1 LKSDKL
7 HLLNFATPQQQC
19 MKRVRLILMLLL
31 LTQWAVAQCSICTKT
46 AEQLGEE
53 PAKSLNSGIVYL
65 MIMPLAIMG
74 FIGYRWWK
82 KEKEVMADEGTQFY
96 HRN

>member
-1 LKSDKL
+1 
-7 HLLNFATPQQQC
+7 

>member
-1 LKSDKL
+1 
-7 HLLNFATPQQQC
+7 
-19 MKRVRLILMLLL
+19 MLLL

-82 KEKEVMADEGTQFY
+82 KEKEVMADEGTKFFN
-96 HRN
+96 RGS